1 MFELPALK
9 HGLGVLMGIPV
20 FEKGA
25 ADGKLFLAGIDQIVP
40 QLIFIC
46 IFEVDDSGGC
56 TSEIMQG
63 VGNFC
68 FHGDV
73 HVEFEYFSIGFLEEI
88 DPNFIVG
95 G

>member
-20 FEKGA
+20 FEEGA
-25 ADGKLFLAGIDQIVP
+25 TDGKLLLACIDQIIP